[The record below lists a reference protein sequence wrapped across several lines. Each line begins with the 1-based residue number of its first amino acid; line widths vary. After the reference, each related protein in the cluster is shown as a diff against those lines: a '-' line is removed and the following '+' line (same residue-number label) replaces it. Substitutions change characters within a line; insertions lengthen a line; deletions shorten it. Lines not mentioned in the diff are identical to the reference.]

1 LAKKSQIVIPLKV
14 EKESD
19 PYNVMATASFIATIA
34 IFDAMLAAIMEE
46 TGYKLE
52 QFSLIHPGG
61 AVGERLNN

>member
-1 LAKKSQIVIPLKV
+1 MKV

-19 PYNVMATASFIATIA
+19 KYDVMATASFIATVA
-34 IFDAMLAAIMEE
+34 IFDAMLVAIIEE

-61 AVGERLNN
+61 AVGERLNSI